1 MEQLVL
7 DALKKQVE
15 EGRSKTSLEKEIGLP
30 KNSLSNVL
38 KGRTHLSKASF
49 EKCERY
55 FNLKQETNEEEGN

>member
-1 MEQLVL
+1 MEQQVL
-7 DALKKQVE
+7 SLLKDRVE
-15 EGRSKTSLEKEIGLP
+15 GGMSKTALEKAIGLP

-55 FNLKQETNEEEGN
+55 FNLKQETNEEKGN

>member
-30 KNSLSNVL
+30 KNSLCNVL
-38 KGRTHLSKASF
+38 KGRTKLSKASL
-49 EKCERY
+49 EKCKAH
-55 FNLKQETNEEEGN
+55 FNLKEESNEEEGN